1 LALVKNKMGKARR
14 GVGDRS
20 GISLFLGVRV
30 GGYLSLVFKI
40 RVRWETFKFGVFFR
54 EPSEKVNTA
63 KSQKLIVFQS
73 KTPTLTQTMTSCQGG
88 SRKI

>member
-1 LALVKNKMGKARR
+1 
-14 GVGDRS
+14 
-20 GISLFLGVRV
+20 
-30 GGYLSLVFKI
+30 LSPAW
-40 RVRWETFKFGVFFR
+40 WETFKIGMCFR

-73 KTPTLTQTMTSCQGG
+73 KTPTLTQTMTTCQEG